1 MINTFLRLDFEM
13 VFPDEEKRDILSYLK
28 EVPSDILIK
37 CIGFFTTKPTP
48 NYDNFFSDPKISLD
62 VINRVKRFCITNN
75 IKSKPI
81 VVSRRASLRFAE
93 IVLSNRKELI
103 EGNDDQTQNGE
114 LNVFKAILIIN
125 EELNSKQKF
134 DKEGDPFDSLVDMS
148 ISFMFSS
155 ADFETVEDDNVEFG
169 KLIYTTIFKFEMLVE
184 FLKSNPDYEFLERD
198 LYEYF
203 TQKNIES
210 VIKHMKYLFGKLFE
224 LKSKNAYSFSVDDED
239 SLRFIN
245 SLTSIEISE
254 ENDFVNLRN
263 YPIYNIEGIK
273 YSIVDFF
280 FVIDKFHKSVKFIL
294 KESFNKQYGLPSNS
308 RDFFNF
314 FNTEFSERFLMKR
327 ILDQIFWQPYFIKK
341 KEIENGKNEPDYY
354 VRHNNVI
361 LLFEN
366 KDVLIA
372 KEIKSSGDIEKIE
385 SALKIKFLETDGR
398 PIGIGQLV
406 TSILQIIG
414 NCFPYD
420 EYVNTKKSF
429 KIYPILL
436 VQDRIFETPG
446 INYRM
451 NQWYENMVKERLEEN
466 YNPNLIKPLTVI
478 NIDILIYWMPY
489 LVEKDSNFKKIID
502 DHLKLMTT
510 FKKPNHSDPEVAKQI
525 ALKRFSTQI
534 FPISQR
540 LNGYKFPVSLLIEK
554 FDDIITD

>member
-1 MINTFLRLDFEM
+1 M
-13 VFPDEEKRDILSYLK
+13 VRILGS
-28 EVPSDILIK
+28 
-37 CIGFFTTKPTP
+37 
-48 NYDNFFSDPKISLD
+48 
-62 VINRVKRFCITNN
+62 
-75 IKSKPI
+75 
-81 VVSRRASLRFAE
+81 
-93 IVLSNRKELI
+93 
-103 EGNDDQTQNGE
+103 
-114 LNVFKAILIIN
+114 II
-125 EELNSKQKF
+125 
-134 DKEGDPFDSLVDMS
+134 
-148 ISFMFSS
+148 
-155 ADFETVEDDNVEFG
+155 
-169 KLIYTTIFKFEMLVE
+169 
-184 FLKSNPDYEFLERD
+184 
-198 LYEYF
+198 
-203 TQKNIES
+203 
-210 VIKHMKYLFGKLFE
+210 
-224 LKSKNAYSFSVDDED
+224 
-239 SLRFIN
+239 
-245 SLTSIEISE
+245 
-254 ENDFVNLRN
+254 
-263 YPIYNIEGIK
+263 
-273 YSIVDFF
+273 
-280 FVIDKFHKSVKFIL
+280 
-294 KESFNKQYGLPSNS
+294 
-308 RDFFNF
+308 
-314 FNTEFSERFLMKR
+314 KR

>member
-314 FNTEFSERFLMKR
+314 FNTEFSERFLMKYSTTHF
-327 ILDQIFWQPYFIKK
+327 LY
-341 KEIENGKNEPDYY
+341 
-354 VRHNNVI
+354 HN
-361 LLFEN
+361 
-366 KDVLIA
+366 
-372 KEIKSSGDIEKIE
+372 
-385 SALKIKFLETDGR
+385 
-398 PIGIGQLV
+398 
-406 TSILQIIG
+406 
-414 NCFPYD
+414 
-420 EYVNTKKSF
+420 
-429 KIYPILL
+429 
-436 VQDRIFETPG
+436 
-446 INYRM
+446 
-451 NQWYENMVKERLEEN
+451 
-466 YNPNLIKPLTVI
+466 
-478 NIDILIYWMPY
+478 
-489 LVEKDSNFKKIID
+489 
-502 DHLKLMTT
+502 
-510 FKKPNHSDPEVAKQI
+510 
-525 ALKRFSTQI
+525 
-534 FPISQR
+534 
-540 LNGYKFPVSLLIEK
+540 
-554 FDDIITD
+554 